1 MKLSI
6 IVINYNSETYLR
18 NCIESIRD
26 NLKGHSDFEILVID
40 NNSHDESLVLL
51 EDRFPHIRILKN
63 SANLGFVKAANLGI
77 ANTKGEYI
85 LILNPDIRFLDKN
98 ILSMVAFLDENP
110 SIGICGPLQVF
121 EDGSA
126 QSGPSRFNGIF
137 SELKF
142 IAGTHF
148 INNLFRDKKFVKPV
162 ECDYVFGSSMLIRRT
177 VFETIGLFDE
187 NIFMFAEE
195 EEFCFRAKRKGWK
208 VYFYPSSKVIH
219 YGQKSSRGLEG
230 MRIVHMRMSALYY
243 YSKRY
248 NRFFMILMRMLFII
262 NTLMRIVSIGFRII
276 FNPKESKEALKKV
289 KANLE
294 VLVLILKMKDSRHLC
309 GGIYPPHRR

>member
-6 IVINYNSETYLR
+6 IVINYNSGAYLR

-26 NLKGHSDFEILVID
+26 NLKGYSDFEILVID
-40 NNSHDESLVLL
+40 NNSHDESLALL
-51 EDRFPHIRILKN
+51 EDRFSHIRILKN
-63 SANLGFVKAANLGI
+63 GANLGFVKAANLGI
-77 ANTKGEYI
+77 ANTKSEYV
-85 LILNPDIRFLDKN
+85 LISNPDIRFLDKN
-98 ILSMVAFLDENP
+98 IFSMVAFLDENP

-142 IAGTHF
+142 IAGTYF

-162 ECDYVFGSSMLIRRT
+162 ECDYVLGSSMLIRRA
-177 VFETIGLFDE
+177 VFETAGLFDE

-208 VYFYPSSKVIH
+208 VFFYPFSKVIH
-219 YGQKSSRGLEG
+219 YGEKSFKGLED
-230 MRIVHMRMSALYY
+230 MRIINQRMSALYY

-248 NRFFMILMRMLFII
+248 NRFFMILARMLFII
-262 NTLMRIVSIGFRII
+262 NTIMRIIFIGFRII
-276 FNPKESKEALKKV
+276 FNPKKSKEALKKL

-294 VLVLILKMKDSRHLC
+294 VLVLILKMKDSRHLR
-309 GGIYPPHRR
+309 GEIYSTA